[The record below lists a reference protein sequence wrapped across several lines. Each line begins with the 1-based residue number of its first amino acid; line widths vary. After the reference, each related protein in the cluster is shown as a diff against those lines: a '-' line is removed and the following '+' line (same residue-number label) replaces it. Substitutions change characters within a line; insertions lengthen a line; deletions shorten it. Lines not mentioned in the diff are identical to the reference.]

1 MLKTKTIIL
10 ETFGNRKLDYF
21 SNLGYDI
28 SGDTFEIKVE
38 HLNIGSR
45 TIVDV
50 ECDFCQKLVNI
61 TYKEYLR
68 NISIG
73 GKYACCKECGAKKA
87 EEKHLN
93 EIGVSHPM
101 KLKEIQDKVKKTN
114 LKKWGVEYLMQS
126 EEMKLRSR
134 KSTLEK
140 YGVDHISKSDYF
152 KQKFKKTCLE
162 KWGGE

>member
-1 MLKTKTIIL
+1 MLRTETIIL

-21 SNLGYDI
+21 SKLGYDV
-28 SGDTFEIKVE
+28 SGDSFEIKIE

-45 TIVDV
+45 KIVEV
-50 ECDFCQKLVNI
+50 ECDFCKKIVNI
-61 TYKEYLR
+61 TYREYLR

-101 KLKEIQDKVKKTN
+101 KLKETQDKVKKP
-114 LKKWGVEYLMQS
+114 
-126 EEMKLRSR
+126 
-134 KSTLEK
+134 
-140 YGVDHISKSDYF
+140 I
-152 KQKFKKTCLE
+152 
-162 KWGGE
+162 